1 MMLTRIVNRLERRK
15 REKFEAWMRARSQSS
30 KTAGAD
36 DVRWLLPIVKELVR
50 SSGIEDDAD
59 LRHSAQELLLTQLP
73 KEAWMLA
80 PGLEK
85 RAEPVRSTWTYQNEV
100 MKWDI
105 AETDLVLDVG
115 SGGYPFQ
122 RANHLADK
130 FPEETTHRVEP
141 MVLDGR
147 TFFEVDIERLP
158 FEDGAYDFVFCSH
171 VMEHLDNPGQAM
183 RELSRVGKRGYLEVP
198 TRLSDVMFNF
208 TRLQDHH
215 RWHSIRLGNTLCLIE
230 WNESERREL
239 GNEFFEALQSA
250 YTNPFQDFFERNRDL
265 FFTSFHW
272 ERQIDFLVIGKNGE
286 ILDSSSGIGK

>member
-1 MMLTRIVNRLERRK
+1 MLTRIVNRFERRR
-15 REKFEAWMRARSQSS
+15 REKFETWMKARSQSS

-50 SSGIEDDAD
+50 SSGIEDNAE

-208 TRLQDHH
+208 TRLRNHH

-265 FFTSFHW
+265 FFTSFPW
-272 ERQIDFLVIGKNGE
+272 EGQIDFLVIGKNGE
-286 ILDSSSGIGK
+286 ILDSSSGLGT

>member
-1 MMLTRIVNRLERRK
+1 MLTRIVNRLERRR
-15 REKFEAWMRARSQSS
+15 REKFEAWMKARSQSS
-30 KTAGAD
+30 KDAGAD

-50 SSGIEDDAD
+50 SSGIEDNAD

-100 MKWDI
+100 MKWEI

-115 SGGYPFQ
+115 SGGYPFK

-147 TFFEVDIERLP
+147 TFFEVDIEKLP

-208 TRLQDHH
+208 TRLQNHH

-239 GNEFFEALQSA
+239 GNEFFEALHSA

-265 FFTSFHW
+265 FFTSFPW
-272 ERQIDFLVIGKNGE
+272 EGQIDFLIIGKNGE
-286 ILDSSSGIGK
+286 ILDSSSGFGT

>member
-1 MMLTRIVNRLERRK
+1 MLTRIINHLERRR
-15 REKFEAWMRARSQSS
+15 REKFEAWMKARSQSS
-30 KTAGAD
+30 KAAGAD

-50 SSGIEDDAD
+50 SSGIEDNAE

-130 FPEETTHRVEP
+130 FPDETTHRVEP

-230 WNESERREL
+230 WNEIERREL
-239 GNEFFEALQSA
+239 GNEFFEALQSS

-272 ERQIDFLVIGKNGE
+272 EREIDFLVIGKNGE

>member
-1 MMLTRIVNRLERRK
+1 MLTRIVNRLERRK

>member
-1 MMLTRIVNRLERRK
+1 MLTRIANRLERRR
-15 REKFEAWMRARSQSS
+15 REKFEAWMKARSQSS
-30 KTAGAD
+30 KAAASD
-36 DVRWLLPIVKELVR
+36 DVRWLLPIIKEMVR
-50 SSGIEDDAD
+50 SSGIEDNAE

-115 SGGYPFQ
+115 SGGYPFK

-130 FPEETTHRVEP
+130 FPDETTHRVEP
-141 MVLDGR
+141 IVLDGR
-147 TFFEVDIERLP
+147 TFFEVDIEKLP
-158 FEDGAYDFVFCSH
+158 FVDGAYDFVFCSH

-208 TRLQDHH
+208 TRLQNHH

-239 GNEFFEALQSA
+239 GNEFFDALQSA
-250 YTNPFQDFFERNRDL
+250 YSNPFQEFFERNRDL
-265 FFTSFHW
+265 FFTSFPW
-272 ERQIDFLVIGKNGE
+272 EGQIDFLVIGKNGE
-286 ILDSSSGIGK
+286 ILDSSSSIGK

>member
-1 MMLTRIVNRLERRK
+1 METNTWIK
-15 REKFEAWMRARSQSS
+15 ARSEAD
-30 KTAGAD
+30 KAAGAD
-36 DVRWLLPIVKELVR
+36 DVHWLLPIVKELVR
-50 SSGIEDDAD
+50 SSGIEDNAE
-59 LRHSAQELLLTQLP
+59 LRHSVQELLLTQLP
-73 KEAWMLA
+73 KEAWVLA

-85 RAEPVRSTWTYQNEV
+85 RTEPVRSTWTYQNEV

-115 SGGYPFQ
+115 SGGYPFK

-130 FPEETTHRVEP
+130 FPEETTHRVES

-147 TFFEVDIERLP
+147 TFFEVDIEKLP

-208 TRLQDHH
+208 TRLQNHH

-230 WNESERREL
+230 WNERERREL

-265 FFTSFHW
+265 FFTSFPW
-272 ERQIDFLVIGKNGE
+272 EGHIDFLVIGKNGE
-286 ILDSSSGIGK
+286 ILDSSSGRGT

>member
-1 MMLTRIVNRLERRK
+1 MLTRIVNRLERRR
-15 REKFEAWMRARSQSS
+15 REKFEAWMKARSRFS
-30 KTAGAD
+30 KAAGAD

-50 SSGIEDDAD
+50 SSGIEDNAE

-73 KEAWMLA
+73 KEAWVLA

-115 SGGYPFQ
+115 SGGYPFK

-147 TFFEVDIERLP
+147 TFFEVDIEKLP

-171 VMEHLDNPGQAM
+171 VMEHLDNPGRAM

-208 TRLQDHH
+208 TRLQNHH

-265 FFTSFHW
+265 FFTSFPW
-272 ERQIDFLVIGKNGE
+272 EGQIDFLVIGKNGE
-286 ILDSSSGIGK
+286 ILDSSSGLGT

>member
-1 MMLTRIVNRLERRK
+1 MLTRIVNRLERRR
-15 REKFEAWMRARSQSS
+15 REKFEAWMKARSQSS

-36 DVRWLLPIVKELVR
+36 DVQWLLPIVKELVR
-50 SSGIEDDAD
+50 SSGIEDNAE

-80 PGLEK
+80 PGLKK

-286 ILDSSSGIGK
+286 ILDSSSGIGN